1 MSESDSDHFV
11 NVQST
16 RILSIPSLAAAVRG
30 TDRALLCDTSS
41 STSFAAKSLVPMY
54 TVVNGSVNG
63 TVAEEAAAA
72 ARVVTDISE
81 RLRRMGA
88 AYGEWEMFDGPAYF
102 DLLLYQYEWL
112 VKIVERVHTVNVLFF
127 ADLLLPSFRAAESFW
142 RDNFYPAY
150 LAVHY
155 ADAQFAQNGS
165 DSATFTHFFE
175 TVQPEMVT
183 HWTRLLDVADQART
197 LLVDD
202 IGYLATNG
210 SQEER
215 LRHRSSWQ
223 HNAAANLD
231 SSIEPAL
238 QSIPTLTL
246 SFEFMLPAHRQPER
260 LQRLRRNRELTRRSE
275 QRATGE

>member
-1 MSESDSDHFV
+1 MPESDSAHV
-11 NVQST
+11 VHAQST
-16 RILSIPSLAAAVRG
+16 PILSLPSLAAALRE
-30 TDRALLCDTSS
+30 TDSSLLDASS
-41 STSFAAKSLVPMY
+41 STSFAAKPLVPMY
-54 TVVNGSVNG
+54 KIGHGSVTG
-63 TVAEEAAAA
+63 SVAEEAAAA
-72 ARVVTDISE
+72 ATVVTNISE

-88 AYGEWEMFDGPAYF
+88 AYGEWDTFDGPAYF
-102 DLLLYQYEWL
+102 DLLLEQYEWL
-112 VKIVERVHTVNVLFF
+112 VKLVEQAHTVNVVFF
-127 ADLLLPSFRAAESFW
+127 VDLLLPSFRSAELFW
-142 RDNFYPAY
+142 REQFYPAY
-150 LAVHY
+150 QAVHS
-155 ADAQFAQNGS
+155 ADARLAKNGS
-165 DSATFTHFFE
+165 DSAAFTHFFE

-183 HWTRLLDVADQART
+183 QWTRLVEVAQQART

-223 HNAAANLD
+223 RSAAANLD

-260 LQRLRRNRELTRRSE
+260 LQRLRRNRALARRSE
-275 QRATGE
+275 QRANGE